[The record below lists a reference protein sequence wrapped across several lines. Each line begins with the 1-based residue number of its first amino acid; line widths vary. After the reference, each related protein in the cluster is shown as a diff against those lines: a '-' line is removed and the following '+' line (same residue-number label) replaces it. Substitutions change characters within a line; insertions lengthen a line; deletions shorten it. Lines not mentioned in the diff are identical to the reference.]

1 MCSSRNISVAI
12 VDDDESLRRSLARLL
27 RAAGF
32 QPVTYLSAEA
42 LLADDDRP
50 HFDCL
55 MLDIQLGGMSGI
67 ELSERLAA
75 SGSTTPV
82 IFITAHDDPEMQARA
97 VEASCAA
104 YLRKTEPA
112 QSVLAAIHA
121 AVNRN
126 VTSGQ

>member
-1 MCSSRNISVAI
+1 MCSPRNISVAI
-12 VDDDESLRRSLARLL
+12 VDDDDSLRRSLARLL
-27 RAAGF
+27 RAAGL

-42 LLADDDRP
+42 LLEDHDHP

-97 VEASCAA
+97 FEASCAA

-112 QSVLAAIHA
+112 QTVLAAIHA

-126 VTSGQ
+126 VSSGQ